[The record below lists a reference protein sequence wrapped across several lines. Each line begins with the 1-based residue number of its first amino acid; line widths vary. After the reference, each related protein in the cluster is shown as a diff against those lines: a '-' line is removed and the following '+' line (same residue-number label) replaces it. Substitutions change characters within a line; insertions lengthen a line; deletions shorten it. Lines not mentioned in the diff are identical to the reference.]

1 MHASICD
8 FLLDIVQNS
17 IEAAATLVEVSI
29 KESRKSIAFVVKD
42 NGKGMSEET
51 LKKVTDPFYT
61 DGEKHVHRKIGLG
74 LPFLIQ
80 AIEAVGGKFSIT
92 SQVGVGTTVSFNFL
106 LDAID
111 SPPMGDL
118 VATMVAFLTFGD
130 EKHQLLVERELTLEK
145 QQESYEIDRLELL
158 DLLGD
163 FSTVGNLKLLKS
175 FIESQEAALNEIR

>member
-29 KESRKSIAFVVKD
+29 KEDRKSIAFIVKD

-61 DGEKHVHRKIGLG
+61 DGVKHAHRKIGLG

-80 AIEAVGGKFSIT
+80 AIEAVDGEFSIT
-92 SQVGVGTTVSFNFL
+92 SQVGVGTIVSFRFL
-106 LDAID
+106 LDTID
-111 SPPMGDL
+111 CPPMGDL

-130 EKHQLLVERELTLEK
+130 ENHQLVVKRELALEK
-145 QQESYEIDRLELL
+145 QKESYEIDRLELL
-158 DLLGD
+158 DLLGA
-163 FSTVGNLKLLKS
+163 FTTVGNLKLLKS